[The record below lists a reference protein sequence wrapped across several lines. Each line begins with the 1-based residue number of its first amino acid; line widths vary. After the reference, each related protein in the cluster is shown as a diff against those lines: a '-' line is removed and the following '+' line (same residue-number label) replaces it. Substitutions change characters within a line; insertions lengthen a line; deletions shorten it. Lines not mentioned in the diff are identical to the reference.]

1 MITPTLAVDNS
12 CQKRYGC
19 RGVGPNSH
27 REAKRSLDVIGDAGK
42 YVSTVTYVVI
52 VVSDLGSTLSPRG
65 GCGASLLLSGFGQ
78 VQRRLHTTIEPLGL
92 MHGPSI
98 PK

>member
-1 MITPTLAVDNS
+1 
-12 CQKRYGC
+12 
-19 RGVGPNSH
+19 
-27 REAKRSLDVIGDAGK
+27 
-42 YVSTVTYVVI
+42 VI
-52 VVSDLGSTLSPRG
+52 VVSDLRSDAQPPWGLRCIATPL
-65 GCGASLLLSGFGQ
+65 GFGQ